1 LSELSSFHK
10 IKIIV
15 YRIKLQ
21 VQTTHKIKKLYMI
34 NINQSVLLLR
44 AVMEQ
49 LIVADALEDE
59 EVIFG
64 ILAVGSANGLAN

>member
-1 LSELSSFHK
+1 MIVNPVSGGIDKTTLLSELSSFHK
-10 IKIIV
+10 IKNKF

-21 VQTTHKIKKLYMI
+21 VQTTHKKLKLYMI

-49 LIVADALEDE
+49 L
-59 EVIFG
+59 
-64 ILAVGSANGLAN
+64 N